1 MNNFYDYNWHDST
14 IEKIEIFGDNV
25 ILSIYNAVLDSQFKI
40 TCSKTAGVTNLCMW
54 EDTIIT
60 TACLNT
66 VSDFS
71 GEFIQSILKAHPQY
85 ENYDCL
91 PVRNGLLDL
100 AIKLTNDI
108 AFHIYCYDVVVS
120 K

>member
-1 MNNFYDYNWHDST
+1 MNSFYGYCWHDST
-14 IEKIEIFGDNV
+14 IEKIEIFEDNV
-25 ILSIYNAVLDSQFKI
+25 ILSVYSNVLNSKVKI
-40 TCSKTAGVTNLCMW
+40 TCSKTAGLTNLCMW

-60 TACLNT
+60 NVSLNI

-85 ENYDCL
+85 EDYDCL
-91 PVRNGLLDL
+91 PIKTGLLDL

-108 AFHIYCYDVVVS
+108 VFHIYCYDVVVS
-120 K
+120 